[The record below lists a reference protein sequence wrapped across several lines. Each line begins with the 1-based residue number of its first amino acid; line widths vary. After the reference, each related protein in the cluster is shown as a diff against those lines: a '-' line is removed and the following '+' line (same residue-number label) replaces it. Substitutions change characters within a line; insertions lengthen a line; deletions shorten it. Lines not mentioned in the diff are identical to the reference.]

1 MAEQPGMITGGRM
14 TRGETSGDRRNL
26 GAAKQPRGAI
36 LLRLWRYLGKNRLLL
51 ALAIVLSL
59 TANVLAL
66 LGPRLS
72 GQAINVISE
81 GPLDLPYILNRAG
94 WMAVVYSIS
103 AGLSYGL
110 SQVMIRLSRRVVR
123 QMRRDIFARLV
134 QLPVGFFDRYQTGDI
149 LSVITYDVDTVNQSL
164 SADLLQILQTLVT
177 VVVSLVMM
185 LTIAPKL
192 VLIFC
197 VTIPATV
204 FFTQYITRR
213 VRPLFRR
220 RSAMLGELNGFV
232 EEMMSGQKTTR
243 AYGREG
249 AVLEHFDEKNRQAV
263 EAYTEAEANGTIVGP
278 AINCIN
284 NLSLAMVCIFGSLLY
299 LSGGIRLGDL
309 SSFIQYSRKF
319 SGPIN

>member
-177 VVVSLVMM
+177 VWC
-185 LTIAPKL
+185 PW
-192 VLIFC
+192 
-197 VTIPATV
+197 
-204 FFTQYITRR
+204 
-213 VRPLFRR
+213 
-220 RSAMLGELNGFV
+220 
-232 EEMMSGQKTTR
+232 
-243 AYGREG
+243 
-249 AVLEHFDEKNRQAV
+249 
-263 EAYTEAEANGTIVGP
+263 
-278 AINCIN
+278 
-284 NLSLAMVCIFGSLLY
+284 
-299 LSGGIRLGDL
+299 
-309 SSFIQYSRKF
+309 
-319 SGPIN
+319 